1 MNIFTSTGRHSLW
14 DTLRDPQVRTG
25 MYLWLMIAGLG
36 VLVANAMA
44 SAG

>member
-14 DTLRDPQVRTG
+14 EHLHDPQVRTG
-25 MYLWLMIAGLG
+25 LYLWLVIAGLC

-44 SAG
+44 AG